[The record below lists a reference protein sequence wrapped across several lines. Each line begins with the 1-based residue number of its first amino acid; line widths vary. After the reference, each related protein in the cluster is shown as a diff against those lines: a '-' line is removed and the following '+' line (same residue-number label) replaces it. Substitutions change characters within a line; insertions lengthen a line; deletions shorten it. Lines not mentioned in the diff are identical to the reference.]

1 MKTKLILAAL
11 LAVAPFAA
19 QAQWITTEPGTKMVY
34 VTSFK
39 NDKGETVEMSSTS
52 TVKSVEADGSGVQTI
67 LTEDVHSVP
76 GNEFARVK
84 ESGTYLYNPADG
96 LTTVYVIKGD
106 TYREELINNLLEAA
120 RSQGQMPSDEEID
133 KFKRAFRVKGDLTLK
148 LPAEAAPD
156 TKLANSSL
164 KIFAGPQTS
173 SMALWEG
180 KILGTETVE
189 VPAGTYP
196 DCLKVSYT
204 LKQSSPE
211 ASGKTYITSWFA
223 KGVGEVKSTISDKN
237 GEVSSEQVLQS
248 VTKE

>member
-1 MKTKLILAAL
+1 MKTKLILAAF

-19 QAQWITTEPGTKMVY
+19 QAQWINTEPGTKLVY
-34 VTSFK
+34 VTSAK
-39 NDKGETVEMSSTS
+39 NDKGEPVETTSTS

-76 GNEFARVK
+76 GNEFARIK
-84 ESGTYLYNPADG
+84 ETSTYLYNPADG
-96 LTTVYVIKGD
+96 VTTVYVIKGD

-120 RSQGQMPSDEEID
+120 RSQGQMPRDEEID

-148 LPAEAAPD
+148 LPAEAAAD
-156 TKLANSSL
+156 TKLANSNL

-223 KGVGEVKSTISDKN
+223 KGVGEVKSTISDKK
-237 GEVSSEQVLQS
+237 GEVSAEQVLQS